1 MSYLRVIRCFPRAAR
16 VVFYFFILFFWMVA
30 DLDYVAILVF
40 LLN

>member
-16 VVFYFFILFFWMVA
+16 VVFLFFLFFWMVA